1 MSFFENLRLISERA
15 KQGERSISMDNGAC
29 SYRRFLDGDDNGF
42 IEIIKDYKD
51 GLILYINN
59 FTENIFIAED
69 LAEDTFVKIVTKKP
83 RFSGKSSFKTWLY
96 AIGRNVALDHLRR
109 HKTTVVSFDEL
120 PEIREETESL
130 EAEYIKKEDAKELHK
145 ALEKLNPQYRQ
156 ILWLVYFENFSNREA
171 ALVMKK
177 TVRNVESLLY
187 RAKQSL
193 KTELNKEGFVYEK
206 L

>member
-1 MSFFENLRLISERA
+1 
-15 KQGERSISMDNGAC
+15 MDNGAS

-59 FTENIFIAED
+59 FTRNIFTAED
-69 LAEDTFVKIVTKKP
+69 LAEDTFVKIVTRKP

-96 AIGRNVALDHLRR
+96 AIGRNVALDYLRR
-109 HKTTVVSFDEL
+109 HSVVEVSTDEL
-120 PEIREETESL
+120 QQIREEEESL
-130 EAEYIKKEDAKELHK
+130 EAQYIKKEDNIQLHK
-145 ALEKLNPQYRQ
+145 AIRNLIPQYRQ
-156 ILWLVYFENFSNREA
+156 VIWLVYFEDFSNIEVA
-171 ALVMKK
+171 AVMKK
-177 TVRNVESLLY
+177 SVRSVETLLY

-193 KTELNKEGFVYEK
+193 KTELNKEGFEYEK

>member
-1 MSFFENLRLISERA
+1 
-15 KQGERSISMDNGAC
+15 MDNGAS

-59 FTENIFIAED
+59 FTRNIFTAED
-69 LAEDTFVKIVTKKP
+69 LAEDTFVKIVTRKP

-96 AIGRNVALDHLRR
+96 AIGRNVALDYLRR
-109 HKTTVVSFDEL
+109 HSVVEVSTDEL
-120 PEIREETESL
+120 QQIREEEESL
-130 EAEYIKKEDAKELHK
+130 EAQYIKKEDNIQLHK
-145 ALEKLNPQYRQ
+145 AIRNLIPQYRQ
-156 ILWLVYFENFSNREA
+156 VIWLVYFEDFSNIEVA
-171 ALVMKK
+171 AVMKK
-177 TVRNVESLLY
+177 SVRSVETLLY

-193 KTELNKEGFVYEK
+193 KTELNKEGFVYEE

>member
-1 MSFFENLRLISERA
+1 
-15 KQGERSISMDNGAC
+15 MDNGAC

-42 IEIIKDYKD
+42 IDIIKDYKD

-59 FTENIFIAED
+59 FTQNIFTAED

-83 RFSGKSSFKTWLY
+83 RFSGKSSFRTWLY
-96 AIGRNVALDHLRR
+96 AIGRNVTMDYLRR
-109 HKTTVVSFDEL
+109 HKAQEVSFDEL

-130 EAEYIKKEDAKELHK
+130 EAQYIKQEDKIALHQ
-145 ALEKLNPQYRQ
+145 AMEKLSPQYKQ
-156 ILWLVYFENFSNREA
+156 VLWLVYFENFSNAEVA
-171 ALVMKK
+171 VVMRKPI
-177 TVRNVESLLY
+177 RNIETLLY

-193 KTELNKEGFVYEK
+193 KTELNKEGFVYER

>member
-1 MSFFENLRLISERA
+1 
-15 KQGERSISMDNGAC
+15 MDNGAC

-59 FTENIFIAED
+59 FTRNIFTAED

-83 RFSGKSSFKTWLY
+83 RFSGKSSFRTWLY
-96 AIGRNVALDHLRR
+96 AIGRNVAKDYLRR
-109 HKTTVVSFDEL
+109 NRVQEVPVDEM

-130 EAEYIKKEDAKELHK
+130 EEQYIKEEEKIALHQ
-145 ALEKLNPQYRQ
+145 AMDKLNPQYRQ
-156 ILWLVYFENFSNREA
+156 VLWLVYFEDFSNAEVA
-171 ALVMKK
+171 IVMKK
-177 TVRNVESLLY
+177 SIRNVETLLY

-193 KTELNKEGFVYEK
+193 KTELNKEGFVYER

>member
-1 MSFFENLRLISERA
+1 
-15 KQGERSISMDNGAC
+15 MDNGAC

-109 HKTTVVSFDEL
+109 HKATVVSFDEL

-171 ALVMKK
+171 AFVMKK
-177 TVRNVESLLY
+177 PVRNVESLLY

>member
-1 MSFFENLRLISERA
+1 
-15 KQGERSISMDNGAC
+15 MDNGAC

>member
-1 MSFFENLRLISERA
+1 
-15 KQGERSISMDNGAC
+15 MDNGAC

-109 HKTTVVSFDEL
+109 HKATVVSFDEL

-130 EAEYIKKEDAKELHK
+130 EAEYIKREDAKELHK

-177 TVRNVESLLY
+177 PVRNVESLLY

>member
-1 MSFFENLRLISERA
+1 
-15 KQGERSISMDNGAC
+15 MDNGAS

-42 IEIIKDYKD
+42 VEIIKDYKD

-59 FTENIFIAED
+59 FIGNIFIAED

-96 AIGRNVALDHLRR
+96 AIGRNVTLDHLRR
-109 HKTTVVSFDEL
+109 NKATEISFDEL
-120 PEIREETESL
+120 PEIKEEEASL
-130 EAEYIKKEDAKELHK
+130 EAQYIKKEDKITLHH
-145 ALEKLNPQYRQ
+145 AMEKLNPQYKQ
-156 ILWLVYFENFSNREA
+156 ILWLIYFENFSNREA
-171 ALVMKK
+171 AAVMKK
-177 TVRNVESLLY
+177 SVRNTETLLY